1 VRLRPY
7 TRQAL
12 KWLGIALLFYAVTA
26 VVSQVAWSHMMAGSG
41 YVLLFGALLILG
53 SVGTVAL
60 AVACYWAMLAV

>member
-1 VRLRPY
+1 
-7 TRQAL
+7 
-12 KWLGIALLFYAVTA
+12 LGIALLFYAVTA
-26 VVSQVAWSHMMAGSG
+26 VVSQVAWAQMMAGGG